1 MGRRNEVVPTKE
13 ACPTRTHR
21 PGWRLRTIEVDQ
33 TVEAMKTRNYRV
45 TGGQGDTPLTLTD
58 VQDLA
63 TTHPSYVVGRRH
75 GRTTWAGQEL
85 RNAMAGELAT
95 QVGLTTMVE
104 DPVHQTSRIGKPDS
118 HWRSNNSIVGWET
131 ENRY

>member
-1 MGRRNEVVPTKE
+1 M
-13 ACPTRTHR
+13 
-21 PGWRLRTIEVDQ
+21 DQ
-33 TVEAMKTRNYRV
+33 TVEAMKARNYQA
-45 TGGQGDTPLTLTD
+45 TGGQGDASLTLTD

-85 RNAMAGELAT
+85 RNATAGELAT

-104 DPVHQTSRIGKPDS
+104 DPVHQTTKNGRADS
-118 HWRSNNSIVGWET
+118 HWIFSNSINGWEM
-131 ENRY
+131 ESRY